1 MSNTNE
7 WNDSDFHLPY
17 NRQLVEKAKELRKNM
32 TPAEKKLWYGYLRT
46 FKFRILRQRP
56 IDNFIVDFFCAQL
69 KLVIE
74 VDGESHFTDDGKDY
88 DWERTQIL
96 EGYGLKVLRFTND
109 EVLQDWEGVCRRI
122 EEEIPPTSSS
132 SLKLRLFK
140 GAKMDYV
147 RSRRVSEVGLCDR
160 VSAYSWCHL
169 TNFIFM

>member
-1 MSNTNE
+1 MNWSNT
-7 WNDSDFHLPY
+7 DFHLPY

-32 TPAEKKLWYGYLRT
+32 TPAERKLWSGYLRT

-56 IDNFIVDFFCAQL
+56 INNFIVDFFCAQL

-74 VDGESHFTDDGKDY
+74 VDGESHFTDEGRDY

-122 EEEIPPTSSS
+122 EEEIPPTP
-132 SLKLRLFK
+132 LFK
-140 GAKMDYV
+140 G
-147 RSRRVSEVGLCDR
+147 G
-160 VSAYSWCHL
+160 
-169 TNFIFM
+169 